1 MSPSYIG
8 SVWMFAGN
16 FAPIDFAFCDG
27 SLQAIDQNTA
37 LYALLGTTYGGDG
50 QSTFALPDLRGR
62 TVISQGQG
70 PGLSNYIMGQ
80 TSGFESVT
88 ITSSTMAA
96 HTHLLSAGTNATAQA
111 PAANLYVNQVA
122 NGTTA
127 ENFFSDQSAN
137 ATLIAGTI
145 GVTGNSIPIDII
157 QPVLAISYVIA
168 LFGIFPTQN

>member
-1 MSPSYIG
+1 MTSPYIG

-37 LYALLGTTYGGDG
+37 LYSVLGTTYGGDG
-50 QSTFALPDLRGR
+50 QSTFGLPDLRGR
-62 TVISQGQG
+62 SVIGQGQG
-70 PGLSNYIMGQ
+70 PGLSNYVIGEI
-80 TSGFESVT
+80 SGFESVT
-88 ITSSTMAA
+88 LTSSTMAS
-96 HTHLLSAGTNATAQA
+96 HTHLLSAGTAATAQA
-111 PAANLYVNQVA
+111 PAGNLYVNQVA
-122 NGTTA
+122 NGTAA

-145 GVTGNSIPIDII
+145 GAAGNSIPIDII

-168 LFGIFPTQN
+168 LFGIYPTQ